1 MSLYA
6 YHRPRVLLLAAI
18 VVSVLVFY
26 FASQTFRVPAYPHY
40 GGVLIGESNPTVA
53 TVVVAVAILAAV
65 LLSTLIAGT
74 VRFDAGLFCG
84 VLGMA
89 TLSTRSGSVGD
100 ILRQVGPT
108 NSPVVFLHFT
118 LELVLLYAFVSLAW
132 SVLWSLHSGGLLKGD
147 EFRDGV
153 EDTDEPLI
161 FKISAFAMQAAVTAA
176 GIFLLAQSDAK
187 AQVLAAVGVSS
198 FAGACA
204 AYYMYP
210 ISPSPWLWTGPLAIG
225 CVGYVMAYFDISP
238 ADPLWQTGHLTHTLA
253 PLARPLPIDYA
264 TFGPA
269 GAILAYWLSRRWH
282 RERMIEQAPAHDSQK
297 PIDPFV
303 QQQQQQ
309 RPS

>member
-6 YHRPRVLLLAAI
+6 YHRPRFLLLAAI
-18 VVSVLVFY
+18 AVSVLVFH
-26 FASQTFRVPAYPHY
+26 FASRLFHVPAYPHY
-40 GGVLIGESNPTVA
+40 GGVLIGESNPIAA
-53 TVVVAVAILAAV
+53 TVVVAVTLLVAV

-89 TLSTRSGSVGD
+89 FLSTRSGTVGD
-100 ILRQVGPT
+100 VLRQVAPT
-108 NSPVVFLHFT
+108 NSPVVFLHFA
-118 LELVLLYAFVSLAW
+118 LELVLLYAFVSLSW
-132 SVLWSLHSGGLLKGD
+132 SVLWSLHCGGLLKAD

-161 FKISAFAMQAAVTAA
+161 FKISAFAMQAGVTAV
-176 GIFLLAQSDAK
+176 GMFLIAQTDAK
-187 AQVLAAVGVSS
+187 AQVLAAVGISS
-198 FAGACA
+198 FLGACA

-210 ISPSPWLWTGPLAIG
+210 ISPSPWLWTGPLVVG
-225 CVGYVMAYFDISP
+225 CVGYILAYFEVSP
-238 ADPLWQTGHLTHTLA
+238 ADSIWQTGHLTQTLA

-269 GAILAYWLSRRWH
+269 GAILGYWLSRRWH
-282 RERMIEQAPAHDSQK
+282 RDRLIEQTPASSHPASVD
-297 PIDPFV
+297 FT
-303 QQQQQQ
+303 QQPPQQ